1 MILILII
8 HSVSETEIR
17 MIETVDECQFLYL
30 EAGATPIRYIISSR
44 RLLHHQTIFKRDDSE
59 LTKKVYREQI
69 RNPTQ
74 GDFVELIKE
83 DFKAINEQQ
92 NDDMIQNTNT
102 VLYKKHIKAKM
113 RISALKYLTDI
124 QAKHSKV
131 KHIKYP
137 EL

>member
-1 MILILII
+1 M
-8 HSVSETEIR
+8 
-17 MIETVDECQFLYL
+17 
-30 EAGATPIRYIISSR
+30 
-44 RLLHHQTIFKRDDSE
+44 KRDDSE
-59 LTKKVYREQI
+59 LRKKVYREQI

-113 RISALKYLTDI
+113 RISALKYLTGI
-124 QAKHSKV
+124 QAKHSNRALFFLLL
-131 KHIKYP
+131 P
-137 EL
+137 EGERCFRLISC